1 MSETDGAAEQPE
13 PPERPKRTGEDRL
26 PGDPR
31 PEEIVERILR
41 VDHAGEY
48 GAVRIYE
55 GQLAVLGRDR
65 VAPVIREM
73 AEAEQHHL
81 REFDR
86 LLVERRVRPTLLGP
100 LWHAAGFALG
110 AGSALMGPR
119 AAMACTA
126 AVEEVIEQ
134 HYAAQVEKLG
144 EDEKE
149 LRDTLQE
156 FGAEETRHKEIG
168 LEYEAEKAP
177 GFEPLSALVKR
188 GTRLAIWLSE
198 RI

>member
-1 MSETDGAAEQPE
+1 MTDETKSAS
-13 PPERPKRTGEDRL
+13 RPKRTGDDRL
-26 PGDPR
+26 PGDPDPR
-31 PEEIVERILR
+31 EMVERMLR

-48 GAVRIYE
+48 GAARIYA
-55 GQLAVLGRDR
+55 GQLAVLGRDA

-73 AEAEQHHL
+73 AEAERKHL
-81 REFDR
+81 AAFDK
-86 LLVERRVRPTLLGP
+86 LLVERRVRPTVLAP
-100 LWHAAGFALG
+100 FWHVAGFALG
-110 AGSALMGPR
+110 AGSALVGPR

-144 EDEKE
+144 DVEAE
-149 LRDTLQE
+149 LRQTLVE

-168 LEYEAEKAP
+168 LAHEAEQAP
-177 GFEPLSALVKR
+177 GFEPLSAAVKR

>member
-1 MSETDGAAEQPE
+1 MTDDSESASSS
-13 PPERPKRTGEDRL
+13 KRTGDDRL
-26 PGDPR
+26 PGDPS
-31 PEEIVERILR
+31 PEQMIERMIR

-48 GAVRIYE
+48 GAARIYD
-55 GQLAVLGRDR
+55 GQLAVLGRDA

-73 AEAEQHHL
+73 AEAERQHL
-81 REFDR
+81 AAFDK
-86 LLVERRVRPTLLGP
+86 LLVERRVRPTVMVP
-100 LWHAAGFALG
+100 FWHVAGFALG

-126 AVEEVIEQ
+126 AVEEVIEE

-144 EDEKE
+144 DDEAE
-149 LRDTLQE
+149 LRQTLVE
-156 FGAEETRHKEIG
+156 FGVEETRHKEIG
-168 LEYEAEKAP
+168 LAHEAKQAP
-177 GFEPLSALVKR
+177 GFEPISAAVKR